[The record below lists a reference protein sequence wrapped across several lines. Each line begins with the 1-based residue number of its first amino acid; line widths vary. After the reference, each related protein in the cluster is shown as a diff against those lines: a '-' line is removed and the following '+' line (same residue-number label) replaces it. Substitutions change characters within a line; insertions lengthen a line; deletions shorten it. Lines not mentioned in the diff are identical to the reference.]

1 MAVAYVQVT
10 HQQEDQDN
18 ASTSWSL
25 LEDVNPTLGN
35 RLVGIYQNEDGL
47 ANNFADA
54 FGNTWSKIL
63 DMPSSIDGTYSTIW
77 TAHLT
82 GDPNTIT
89 VTKNA
94 AGERPQVAS
103 VIEVSGVASVSPVDV
118 TVTNSGT
125 GTSMSTGTTAATAEA
140 DSLAI
145 AFWVM
150 NDNAAVSAHTNSFT
164 EATEAG
170 TLGGG
175 ASTPHQDIAYKVLS
189 GTGTQECTA
198 TRAAGVISWRAAMVV
213 LKGTGGGAA
222 APGVVRTFN
231 AIPFMGRM
239 GR

>member
-18 ASTSWSL
+18 AAVSWAL
-25 LEDVNPTLGN
+25 LEDVNPSLGN

-63 DMPSSIDGTYSTIW
+63 DMPSGISGTFSTIW

-103 VIEVSGVASVSPVDV
+103 VIEVSGVAAASPVDV

-145 AFWVM
+145 GFWVM
-150 NDNAAVSAHTNSFT
+150 DDNVAVTPYSNSFT
-164 EATEAG
+164 ESTETG
-170 TLGGG
+170 TTGGG
-175 ASTPHQDIAYKVLS
+175 ASTPHQAIAYKVLS
-189 GTGTQECTA
+189 STGTQECTA
-198 TRAAGVISWRAAMVV
+198 TRAAGVVNWRAAMVV
-213 LKGTGGGAA
+213 LKGTGGAA
-222 APGVVRTFN
+222 APQVVQTFN